1 MPARLVSTPASQISM
16 LHAVGQPLL
25 QAQGINVTFDGRGIL
40 NDVDMAI
47 HARQIVTLIGPN
59 GAGKTTLLR
68 VLLGLVPC
76 ISGRVTR
83 ARRLRIGYMPQRLR
97 IDPAIP
103 LTVKRFL
110 ALNNRTSRSAVR
122 ATLAEVG
129 AAHVENSQ
137 VGVVSGGEF
146 QRILLARALLRR
158 PEILVL
164 DEPAQ
169 GVDVAGQGDLYR
181 LIATIRDRHGCAV
194 LMISQDL
201 HLVMEASDSVICLN
215 HHVCCTGQPEAVSQH
230 PEYLKLFGA
239 ERLGGIGLYKHHH
252 DHVHDLQGE
261 VVPLNG
267 EPNHGGPDQR
277 ERDDV
282 HG

>member
-1 MPARLVSTPASQISM
+1 M

-110 ALNNRTSRSAVR
+110 ELNNRTSRSAVR
-122 ATLAEVG
+122 VALEEVG
-129 AAHVENSQ
+129 GAHVENSQ
-137 VGVVSGGEF
+137 VGVLSGGEF

-158 PEILVL
+158 PGILVL

-169 GVDVAGQGDLYR
+169 GVDVGGQGDLYR
-181 LIATIRDRHGCAV
+181 LIAAIRDRHGCAV

>member
-1 MPARLVSTPASQISM
+1 LQYLPGRAVNRPATAVFTLPA
-16 LHAVGQPLL
+16 GDEPLL
-25 QAQGINVTFDGRGIL
+25 QARGVYVTINGREIL
-40 NDVDMAI
+40 RDVSIAV
-47 HARQIVTLIGPN
+47 HPRQIVTLIGPN

-68 VLLGLVPC
+68 VLLGLIPC
-76 ISGRVTR
+76 SSGQMLR

-103 LTVKRFL
+103 LSVKRFL
-110 ALNNRTSRSAVR
+110 ALNNRTSGQAVR
-122 ATLAEVG
+122 AALAEVG
-129 AAHVENSQ
+129 AADVEDSLVHVL
-137 VGVVSGGEF
+137 SGGEF

-158 PEILVL
+158 PEMLVL

-181 LIATIRDRHGCAV
+181 LIARIRDRHGCAV

-201 HLVMEASDSVICLN
+201 HVVMEAADSVICLN

-239 ERLGGIGLYKHHH
+239 GRVGGIGVYTHHH
-252 DHVHDLQGE
+252 DHAHDLHGE
-261 VVPLNG
+261 VVPLSG
-267 EPNHGGPDQR
+267 ESNPR
-277 ERDDV
+277 ERGDAR
-282 HG
+282 G